1 MYIVFV
7 IAFFVDN
14 ENAALS
20 GMERYVYKI
29 SSFLQERGHCV
40 EIVAGGAD
48 DRTWKYKDVKIYSV
62 KYQASKKQ
70 SALAISHNVLKR
82 EYVFQKRLHQINR
95 QKRIDIVQYAGWS
108 GVGCMHSLSCPA
120 ILRIST
126 YSKVQYAQHE
136 LFANKVHIYSFWE
149 RVAGRRV
156 DGVIAPGEILGR
168 RFGEDINKNVTIMET
183 PFSNKVIEDF
193 TVYNDK
199 LQGLRYILFYGSCST
214 DKGFEVI
221 GDMLPQFFESDKEVK
236 FVCAGWDIITSTGST
251 VKKIQRKLGKYKER
265 MLYLGLLPQEQLYPI
280 IRHAEL
286 VLQPSLIDNLP
297 NSALE
302 ALSLGKIVI
311 GTYHTSLEQIISD
324 GGNGFL
330 AEPGNPDSLLEAIDR
345 AYKLSEEQKEKMKIK
360 NKEIIRK
367 YSPDVAVV
375 KLERYYKWILNRK
388 QKRFGK

>member
-1 MYIVFV
+1 MHIVFV

-14 ENAALS
+14 QNAALS

-40 EIVAGGAD
+40 DIVAGGAK
-48 DRTWKYKDVKIYSV
+48 DRTWKYNNIRVHSV
-62 KYQASKKQ
+62 EYHGTQKQ
-70 SALAISHNVLKR
+70 SALVISHNVLKR

-120 ILRIST
+120 VLRIST

-136 LFANKVHIYSFWE
+136 LFANKVDIYSFWE
-149 RVAGRRV
+149 RAAGRRA
-156 DGVIAPGEILGR
+156 DGVIAPGEILGK

-199 LQGLRYILFYGSCST
+199 LQGLRYVLFYGSCST

-221 GDMLPQFFESDKEVK
+221 GDMLLQLFERDKEVR
-236 FVCAGWDIITSTGST
+236 FVCAGWDLITSAGST
-251 VKKIQRKLGKYKER
+251 VKKMQKKLGKHKER
-265 MLYLGLLPQEQLYPI
+265 MLYLGILPQEKLYPI

-302 ALSLGKIVI
+302 ALSLEKIVI
-311 GTYHTSLEQIISD
+311 GTYHTSLEQLIRD
-324 GGNGFL
+324 GENGFL
-330 AEPGNPDSLLEAIDR
+330 AEPGNPDSLMDAIER
-345 AYKLSEEQKEKMKIK
+345 AYSLTEDQKEKMKIK
-360 NKEIIRK
+360 NKKIIRK
-367 YSPDVAVV
+367 YSPDVAVA

-388 QKRFGK
+388 QGRF